1 MPEIPI
7 MNEGAEGVE
16 GTPQSPAPET
26 LPEPPA
32 DQMQVP
38 TAESP
43 VPGAGASPETLS
55 ELDGEPQ
62 SPAEPPVVSPEA
74 IAAMSE
80 EAPATVSPEAIA
92 AMTEDAPAATVSPEA
107 LAAMEEPDDAG
118 AITADVTVEDEGDGK
133 PIFDLGDA
141 VMSAGQGPYDAVN
154 SVLDLSY
161 STGRFVSEVLT
172 EGWDK
177 AKFVQHKAP
186 LRFGEYDSQ
195 TLVGEVSKGLT
206 QWATG
211 FALTGLAGKA
221 LSTGASVASGART
234 AFASLGKG
242 AVVDSVFFDRQEERL
257 SNFVEQFPELQ
268 GPITDFLQA
277 RPDDT
282 VPEAMLKMAAE
293 GAGLG
298 IATDAFIAGLRCLR
312 SGRKALS
319 SGESKT
325 AMRQY
330 QQDVEH
336 LDSVMQEHQAA
347 DGAPAQPAEGAP
359 TGAAPA
365 QTGEAAVP
373 AQSPDAPADKMPVVV
388 LKPGQRP
395 PAAHMDG
402 DKLLSS
408 QQVLNTAKQAM
419 EADWRALWP
428 ITDNINLQTEIFQQP
443 SGSDLLLKLSDA
455 QVDHQLKAAGPQ
467 AHKELIAS
475 AREDVE
481 KMGFSC
487 EMFFQQGKQAVK
499 DIQRAERVVLK
510 VRALMHNMT
519 DAAIPLARRII
530 NGTASERD
538 KASFDMLARNLQEFI
553 VVNGDL
559 RTVSG
564 RLLNS
569 RNILMTEEKSA
580 DILGKGPTDEAF
592 LDKMA
597 SPDTRT
603 NRPSAIV
610 GTVAAKPGAPA
621 PDGDGLIIKDWK
633 AVDKM
638 TEDDASRY
646 LLESGIEPQQLM
658 QAARDLLASDTVAA
672 RSRMLQ
678 QLRPGVNIF
687 DAMNEIR
694 INGMLSG
701 PMTHLVNMVGTGINT
716 TVMKPVERIVGGA
729 LSGDMAQVR
738 SGINLAKGMWGS
750 SMYAFKM
757 AAKAWKLGD
766 NILDSSRSR
775 LDAPTH
781 QLTYERIKNSL
792 LKDRPDGELTPR
804 QEQMAR
810 AIGWIGTATRIPTR
824 LLLTEDEFFKQVA
837 FRGQLTADLA
847 EEALTKGLKG
857 KQVDEYIAARMDD
870 AFTVRG
876 TPADNTLARRA
887 LDFSRDSTWTSEL
900 EKGSFGKD
908 LQSFASRHPSVRLIV
923 PFIRTP
929 MNLFHDAIRHT
940 PASLLTRRFHTAI
953 RAGGEARAE
962 ALGRLAVGSMMMGW
976 AASAAL
982 EGTITGRPPE
992 NPRLKEWW
1000 KQNNIKPYSIKI
1012 GDKWYEYRRFDP
1024 FGLLV
1029 GMGADLAVYGKEII
1043 EEGSST
1049 PQSDPVWMQL
1059 ALTSLMTV
1067 TEHLKDKSYFQGIA
1081 GAVTVINEP
1090 ERGLDDYFGRTAA
1103 SFVPYSGSLRFMKDY
1118 HTDTF
1123 QREADGFTAQ
1133 VLNATPFTSD
1143 KVPLRYNWLTGEP
1156 VSYAKPFN
1164 SKVGGDAVTE
1174 ELLRLGEAVF
1184 GKPEK
1189 AIHGVT
1195 LTPEQYSRF
1204 CQLHGTIKI
1213 SGKTLHDALAETI
1226 AHPRYDQA
1234 RRVQGDAPLGE
1245 ESPRSVLLNRIID
1258 RYREVAKRTMLAEDP
1273 GLLEQVRRKQAT
1285 EKLSRR
1291 GAMTKDNQQGLL
1303 QQLIQ

>member
-1 MPEIPI
+1 MSEIPV

-16 GTPQSPAPET
+16 GTPQSPVPET
-26 LPEPPA
+26 LPETPA
-32 DQMQVP
+32 DQMQAP
-38 TAESP
+38 TAEIP

-74 IAAMSE
+74 IAAMTE
-80 EAPATVSPEAIA
+80 EAP
-92 AMTEDAPAATVSPEA
+92 ATVSPEA

-118 AITADVTVEDEGDGK
+118 TITADVTVEDEGDGK
-133 PIFDLGDA
+133 PIFDLGDV

-282 VPEAMLKMAAE
+282 VPEAMLKMVVE

-298 IATDAFIAGLRCLR
+298 IATDTFIAGLRCLR

-319 SGESKT
+319 GGESKV

-597 SPDTRT
+597 SPGTRG
-603 NRPSAIV
+603 NKPSAIV

-621 PDGDGLIIKDWK
+621 PDGDGLIIKDWNGRRCLPLS
-633 AVDKM
+633 AGIRHR
-638 TEDDASRY
+638 APAAHAGRPRPPGQRY
-646 LLESGIEPQQLM
+646 RGRPLPYAATAPPRREPLRCRERDSHQRYALRPHDPSGEHGGHRHQHDGEEAGRAHRRWCPERRHGPGTFRHQPCQGHVGQQHVCL
-658 QAARDLLASDTVAA
+658 QDGRQSLAAWGQYPRQLQVAA
-672 RSRMLQ
+672 GC
-678 QLRPGVNIF
+678 P
-687 DAMNEIR
+687 
-694 INGMLSG
+694 
-701 PMTHLVNMVGTGINT
+701 
-716 TVMKPVERIVGGA
+716 
-729 LSGDMAQVR
+729 
-738 SGINLAKGMWGS
+738 
-750 SMYAFKM
+750 
-757 AAKAWKLGD
+757 
-766 NILDSSRSR
+766 
-775 LDAPTH
+775 
-781 QLTYERIKNSL
+781 
-792 LKDRPDGELTPR
+792 
-804 QEQMAR
+804 
-810 AIGWIGTATRIPTR
+810 
-824 LLLTEDEFFKQVA
+824 
-837 FRGQLTADLA
+837 
-847 EEALTKGLKG
+847 
-857 KQVDEYIAARMDD
+857 
-870 AFTVRG
+870 
-876 TPADNTLARRA
+876 
-887 LDFSRDSTWTSEL
+887 
-900 EKGSFGKD
+900 
-908 LQSFASRHPSVRLIV
+908 HPS
-923 PFIRTP
+923 T
-929 MNLFHDAIRHT
+929 
-940 PASLLTRRFHTAI
+940 
-953 RAGGEARAE
+953 
-962 ALGRLAVGSMMMGW
+962 
-976 AASAAL
+976 
-982 EGTITGRPPE
+982 
-992 NPRLKEWW
+992 
-1000 KQNNIKPYSIKI
+1000 
-1012 GDKWYEYRRFDP
+1012 
-1024 FGLLV
+1024 
-1029 GMGADLAVYGKEII
+1029 DL
-1043 EEGSST
+1043 
-1049 PQSDPVWMQL
+1049 
-1059 ALTSLMTV
+1059 
-1067 TEHLKDKSYFQGIA
+1067 
-1081 GAVTVINEP
+1081 
-1090 ERGLDDYFGRTAA
+1090 
-1103 SFVPYSGSLRFMKDY
+1103 
-1118 HTDTF
+1118 
-1123 QREADGFTAQ
+1123 
-1133 VLNATPFTSD
+1133 
-1143 KVPLRYNWLTGEP
+1143 
-1156 VSYAKPFN
+1156 
-1164 SKVGGDAVTE
+1164 
-1174 ELLRLGEAVF
+1174 
-1184 GKPEK
+1184 
-1189 AIHGVT
+1189 
-1195 LTPEQYSRF
+1195 
-1204 CQLHGTIKI
+1204 
-1213 SGKTLHDALAETI
+1213 
-1226 AHPRYDQA
+1226 
-1234 RRVQGDAPLGE
+1234 
-1245 ESPRSVLLNRIID
+1245 
-1258 RYREVAKRTMLAEDP
+1258 
-1273 GLLEQVRRKQAT
+1273 
-1285 EKLSRR
+1285 
-1291 GAMTKDNQQGLL
+1291 
-1303 QQLIQ
+1303 